1 MTSFEKFGNEFQ
13 IKIIHYF
20 LNDNDFAT
28 RVMDVLH
35 PEFFSNEN
43 LRFLYSKIIEHQEK
57 YDAIPNIGALE
68 AIVGTLDDSID
79 ENVKDYLAS
88 VISIF
93 KSTSN
98 DQSDKKFV
106 EEQTIEFCKQQ
117 AMRDAI
123 MQSIDYLKKDDYEAI
138 FSVVKKALM
147 AGAAREIGHDYLE
160 AIALRTLNKRN
171 PISTGMRLLD
181 DYIAGGPSAGELMI
195 IMAGTG
201 VGKSM
206 FMVYL
211 ACQAMLQNKKV
222 LYYSFEMSE
231 AMIGIRA
238 DAYFTKIGLKSL
250 LMDTEGVHRSKVKE
264 KLIGLKE
271 NHPNAALMIKEF
283 PTKTCTITTLK
294 NHINSLQSRGFIPDI
309 IFVDYADLM
318 RSTSK
323 YNDKRFE
330 LESLIEQLRGMAME
344 MHLPVVTAS
353 QANREGLDTSIV
365 KLKHISESL
374 AKAMIA
380 DIIISIGRD
389 SDLIRETKA
398 CYYLAKNR
406 LGQDKVIFSG
416 KFDTSIL
423 DFTID
428 REGFD
433 ESSSHGDDMQERV
446 AQAVR
451 DLLAKKAEL
460 EEEE

>member
-13 IKIIHYF
+13 IKILHYF
-20 LNDNDFAT
+20 LSDNDFAI
-28 RVMDVLH
+28 RVIDILH

-43 LRFLYSKIIEHQEK
+43 LQFLYSKIIEHQQK
-57 YDAIPNIGALE
+57 YESIPNSSSLDAII
-68 AIVGTLDDSID
+68 GTLDGSVD
-79 ENVKDYLAS
+79 ENVKEYLAT
-88 VISIF
+88 VVDIF
-93 KSTSN
+93 KSTAN
-98 DQSDKKFV
+98 DQSDKKYV
-106 EEQTIEFCKQQ
+106 EEQTLEFCKQQ

-123 MQSIDYLKKDDYEAI
+123 MQSIDFLKKEDYEAI
-138 FSVVKKALM
+138 FTAVKKALA
-147 AGAAREIGHDYLE
+147 AGASREIGHDYFE
-160 AIALRTLNKRN
+160 AVASRLLNKRN
-171 PISTGMRLLD
+171 PISTGMKLLD

-195 IMAGTG
+195 IMCATG

-231 AMIGIRA
+231 SMIGIRA
-238 DAYFTKIGLKSL
+238 DAYFTKIGLTSL
-250 LMDTEGVHRSKVKE
+250 LMDTEGVHRAAVKE
-264 KLIGLKE
+264 RLIGLKE
-271 NHPNAALMIKEF
+271 VCPSAALMIKEF
-283 PTKTCTITTLK
+283 PTKTCTITALK
-294 NHINSLQSRGFIPDI
+294 NHINNLQARGFIPDI

-344 MHLPVVTAS
+344 LHIPVVTAS

-380 DIIISIGRD
+380 DVIISIGRD
-389 SDLIRETKA
+389 SELIRETKA

-406 LGQDKVIFSG
+406 LGRDKVIFSG

-428 REGFD
+428 REGFE
-433 ESSSHGDDMQERV
+433 ESSSRGDDLNERV
-446 AQAVR
+446 ASAVR
-451 DLLAKKAEL
+451 ELLAKKVD
-460 EEEE
+460 EEDE